1 MFYLRLL
8 LNVLNFAGNVHSL
21 DITVYIFLCVKETYY
36 ITFLTFFAIQEWP
49 DSFFFLSK
57 PMQKHTCIILLQYK
71 INFIICDYRYGAAR
85 EH

>member
-8 LNVLNFAGNVHSL
+8 LNVLNFAGNVHFL

-49 DSFFFLSK
+49 DSFVFSVQANAKTHLYNIV
-57 PMQKHTCIILLQYK
+57 TV
-71 INFIICDYRYGAAR
+71 
-85 EH
+85 